1 MTCENNCCLN
11 TPTSVTERVHQDR
24 CVPLAEVGG
33 QEKQHSLS
41 HVTET
46 ACCGCVTE
54 QAVDSEGVVALD
66 DPWEWDTQHV
76 QHNAEEQWDELT
88 SVERRSFLQ
97 VWLKYFRGSTF

>member
-11 TPTSVTERVHQDR
+11 TPTSQMERQQQDSS
-24 CVPLAEVGG
+24 AHHAGEEG
-33 QEKQHSLS
+33 QENTPSLS

-46 ACCGCVTE
+46 TCCGCVTE

-76 QHNAEEQWDELT
+76 QHNAEEQWDEPT